1 MKQKTIVIPK
11 NFKILSSI
19 LENETGFNLEIV
31 KTPFDDKLDL
41 SVEVED
47 EEDNDDVFILDD
59 EDAAKHIVCSY
70 FTKQRRKNVSYILYL
85 SCVNG
90 KI

>member
-19 LENETGFNLEIV
+19 IENETGFNLEIV

-41 SVEVED
+41 SVEIED

-59 EDAAKHIVCSY
+59 EDAAEHIVCSY
-70 FTKQRRKNVSYILYL
+70 STQRRRKNVSYILYL